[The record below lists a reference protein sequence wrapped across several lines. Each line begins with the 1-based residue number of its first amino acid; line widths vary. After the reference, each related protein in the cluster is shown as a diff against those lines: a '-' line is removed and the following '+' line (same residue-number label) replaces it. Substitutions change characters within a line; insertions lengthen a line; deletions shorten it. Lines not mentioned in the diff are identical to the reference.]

1 MPAWLRRF
9 EARLGLFGKIALV
22 FAAAALLTVFIAATA
37 WQSFR
42 QVVDAQGGIIDEAMP
57 AMDTV
62 QKLAR
67 DNTRVIALMQQIG
80 GAQEVA
86 QVERLQS
93 ALDEQLADMRALL
106 YRLEIRNL
114 APPLSAALATTVE
127 SIDANL
133 QRQSREAVRR
143 LRLGQDEKRLAA
155 VQRQAA
161 LELVALAESL
171 VANASTASAAT
182 ISNLYPLIDGGS
194 PKRQIFETLDR
205 LIEVDVDGMERM
217 SELQLTCFK
226 LKTVLEQLASE
237 ENPAALAGLRQ
248 LFSDNLAL
256 LQRRLRDVG
265 DPDRQAIGL
274 AHHRTL
280 GGGLAAG
287 GLFAVRQELLAAREL
302 AQRLRT
308 EGDLL
313 AAQLNEQASALV
325 TAGGQ
330 AVDVAGEKSR
340 RAVDR
345 GLGSFLFVAA
355 LLFLAFVVTL
365 WALFRYHVL
374 RRLQGMESAVRA
386 LSTGNYDVKLTTS
399 DNDPLAPLGRALEQ
413 FRDNALARQRLEE
426 ELLRHQEALEGTV
439 AARTVELQESNVL
452 LARAVAEHAVARQQA
467 EEANRAKNIF
477 LATLSHELRTPLS
490 GVSGS
495 VQLLGETDLD
505 ARQREYVRMIGYA
518 NATLLEILEDM
529 LSFSRL
535 EAGKLDFEYAPFTL
549 RETIDNMLSLQ
560 GVPARTRGLALIR
573 DVADDVPEIVVGDRR
588 KLNQI
593 LLNTIGNA
601 IKFTDRGAV
610 TLIVRCL
617 ALTPGVSARLCFT
630 VRDTGIGIPADQCE
644 AVFKPFV
651 QVQSSAHRRHG
662 GTGLGLAICQRL
674 VEAMGGTIEMRSQPG
689 QGSELVF
696 CLDFAIG
703 SAVERVPEETT
714 APLPA
719 SRRLSVLVVEDDE
732 INRIVCLRYLEALG
746 HAAVAAEDGEQA
758 LAMVQGR
765 GAPFD
770 AVLMDISLPGA
781 SGPEVA
787 ARLRELDNGRWAT
800 LPIIAMSAHVS
811 SKTSSHDLGAGMSAF
826 LGKPFDKAAL
836 AAALD
841 FVCTGRVPGA
851 QAAVEQVGAENA
863 GAAAGAN
870 AAAGAATLLDE
881 AYLDAET
888 EALGV
893 ALLGELLALFRTEL
907 AAALAEFNR
916 AAGVS
921 DWAVLGRRAHRLR
934 SAAGNLGL
942 RAVIAAT
949 RELEDAVGLPAV
961 DVAVVRSLIGQLA
974 RTAALSCTRLAQKL
988 AAAA

>member
-1 MPAWLRRF
+1 MPAWLKRF

-57 AMDTV
+57 AMDIA

-67 DNTRVIALMQQIG
+67 DNTRIIALMQQIG
-80 GAQEVA
+80 GAQEVT
-86 QVERLQS
+86 QVDRLQS

-114 APPLSAALATTVE
+114 APHLSAALAATVE

-133 QRQSREAVRR
+133 QRQSREAARR

-155 VQRQAA
+155 VQQQAA
-161 LELVALAESL
+161 LELLALAESL

-182 ISNLYPLIDGGS
+182 ISNLYPLIDGNS
-194 PKRQIFETLDR
+194 PKPLVFETLDR

-237 ENPAALAGLRQ
+237 ENPAALDGLRHR
-248 LFSDNLAL
+248 FSETLAV
-256 LQRRLRDVG
+256 LQRRLQDVG
-265 DPDRQAIGL
+265 DPDRKALGQSRY
-274 AHHRTL
+274 RTL

-287 GLFAVRQELLAAREL
+287 GLFAMRQDLLAAREL
-302 AQRLRT
+302 GQRLRT

-330 AVDVAGEKSR
+330 TLDAAGEKSR

-355 LLFLAFVVTL
+355 LLFLTFVVTL

-386 LSTGNYDVKLTTS
+386 LSTGNYDVELATS

-413 FRDNALARQRLEE
+413 FRENALVRQRLED

-439 AARTVELQESNVL
+439 AARTMELQESNAL
-452 LARAVAEHAVARQQA
+452 LAREVAEHAVAREQA

-495 VQLLGETDLD
+495 VQLLGETALD
-505 ARQREYVRMIGYA
+505 ARQREYIRMIGYA

-535 EAGKLDFEYAPFTL
+535 EAGKLDFEYAPFAL

-560 GVPARTRGLALIR
+560 GVPAHAKGLALIR

-601 IKFTDRGAV
+601 IKFTDRGTV
-610 TLIVRCL
+610 TVVVRC
-617 ALTPGVSARLCFT
+617 AAGAPDGSARLCFT
-630 VRDTGIGIPADQCE
+630 VRDTGIGIPAEQCE

-674 VEAMGGTIEMRSQPG
+674 VEAMGGTIVMRSQPG

-703 SAVERVPEETT
+703 SPLECAPDAVTT
-714 APLPA
+714 PLLA
-719 SRRLSVLVVEDDE
+719 GDHRLSVLVVEDDE

-746 HAAVAAEDGEQA
+746 HTACAAEDGEQA

-787 ARLRELDNGRWAT
+787 ARLRTLEDGRWAT
-800 LPIIAMSAHVS
+800 LPIIAMSAHLS
-811 SKTSSHDLGAGMSAF
+811 SKASGQYLAAGMSAF

-841 FVCTGRVPGA
+841 RVCSGRGAVAPEAVGQEAEVNATGGRVA
-851 QAAVEQVGAENA
+851 
-863 GAAAGAN
+863 
-870 AAAGAATLLDE
+870 LLDE
-881 AYLDAET
+881 VYLDAEL

-907 AAALAEFNR
+907 AAALAEFER
-916 AAGVS
+916 AAGAA
-921 DWAVLGRRAHRLR
+921 DWAALGRRAHRLR

-942 RAVIAAT
+942 RAVIVAT

-961 DVAVVRSLIGQLA
+961 DVAAVRAQIERLG
-974 RTAALSCTRLAQKL
+974 RTASLSCAQLAQKL
-988 AAAA
+988 GA